1 MIDEFTYIF
10 KLYTIL
16 IWMIKTI
23 IIESE
28 KEQVD
33 CIRDIGF

>member
-10 KLYTIL
+10 KLYTIS

-23 IIESE
+23 TIEFE